1 MGNILCGP
9 TNNTSNLENIVEPI
23 KEKEVIK
30 EEAVKEEEVILQND
44 EPIKEAVLQEEPVL
58 QNEEL
63 VKEETVLEAEPI
75 KEEELVK
82 EPVLEEEPLD
92 ESVGS
97 DASSTTSSVNDTT
110 PLVTNE
116 KLNEEPV
123 KKKRGRKKKAN

>member
-30 EEAVKEEEVILQND
+30 VEAVNEEAVKEEEVVLQND
-44 EPIKEAVLQEEPVL
+44 EPIKEQ
-58 QNEEL
+58 
-63 VKEETVLEAEPI
+63 VLEEEPI

-97 DASSTTSSVNDTT
+97 DSSSTTSSVNDTT
-110 PLVTNE
+110 PLVANE
-116 KLNEEPV
+116 KLNEEPI